1 MSKMDGREMTLLLA
15 VVVLLV
21 LPAPASPHLCDVTSG
36 QAIIILDI
44 TESLGT
50 QVDQLTSPSEVPVE
64 GDPQTE
70 VQLEVTE
77 PGKEYFILNG
87 RRLQLVKPLDRDQ
100 QLSTLRFQV
109 SCTIRSSGE
118 VRTIPV
124 IVRITDIN
132 DNAPIFSGLP
142 YAITVPELTPVGTT
156 IFRKVHADDLD
167 AGVNGQVDYSIIRS
181 NSNPESDGYGY
192 FSITLPHQGL
202 VTVNRSLDYER
213 SSVYYVTI
221 MAMDRA
227 QSAESRLS
235 STTTLTVTVAD
246 SDDQDP
252 AFEYAGCAR
261 VGSICAN
268 PEYSASVTSGEVSG
282 VLSVKPERIHA
293 ADLDSLATPIRYS
306 FMSGRPGTYDRF
318 FAINPQTGAV
328 THIAA
333 VDRAVTRKFEIVV
346 KAEEESEAKRFATAK
361 LVINVQGV
369 DSSPPVV
376 TASSYTGNVNE
387 NAAPGTPVYDDH
399 PEPRPIVLTVI
410 DPDLTAADD
419 LPKYTWEMTT
429 TAFRVGSGGQL
440 VVAENNLDR
449 DPPNPGLYTF
459 QIVAREAWEGG
470 AASAPITLTVVL
482 NDVNDNQPR
491 LPVYPPVSVQAGS
504 AHRIIAQISA
514 KDNDAGENA
523 EIKYS
528 IYHVSNSGHDKFF
541 INATTGELA
550 LVGEVNAGN
559 QYSITLR
566 ATDRGGLYS
575 QSILE
580 VMVNR
585 GPNTGGPV
593 FSLPRYS
600 ASVSEGAAP
609 NSAILTLKALDP
621 EGDPARFSI
630 ISGNEL
636 NHFDIGEASGTM
648 RLISQLD
655 RESLD
660 SYNMV
665 IKAEDP
671 EGVFNTA
678 TVSISVGDI
687 NDKNPEF
694 IGLPYSFRVDEGQ
707 QDAVVGS
714 VKAEDE
720 DLGVNGEV
728 FYSVPENSPFNIA
741 SNTGEIRTKQALDY
755 EKQQVHLLVVTAKDG
770 AADPRLSTATVT
782 VLVSDVGDEP
792 PVFSQ
797 QVYEATVPENVAD
810 SLLTT
815 VVATDPDTKPVITYV
830 MVNGDS
836 KLFSVE
842 PETGRITTVRGLDYE
857 ASPRHTIIVGTLEN
871 TDGGPQS
878 TCSVLVTVK
887 DANDN
892 PPVFTMPLRPITI
905 PEASPPGTLVATIM
919 ASDAD
924 GTKPNNVVEYELV
937 GYNSAPDYFTIE
949 NDTGIITIKAD
960 LQAEQDSDFELEI
973 VARDGGEP
981 QLSTTS
987 TASISIERARVEP
1000 PPVEAWATFT
1010 DTQFSVEVLEDA
1022 QVATLV
1028 KRLTVLNRPEDGE
1041 ALRCTIIDGNTEET
1055 FGIEVTPEN
1064 HCGLTLQAP
1073 LDFESA
1079 QHYSLTVAM
1088 EAPTAPPDTENRI
1101 AKVEI
1106 SVADVNDNEPEFIFK
1121 APYNDNTHG
1130 SYFAFV
1136 AEDSQISTSVL
1147 QLTAKDKDSGEF
1159 GHIQY
1164 GLVPESNRG
1173 GYFSIGPTSGLLR
1186 TEREMSSVPRE
1197 LLPFNLT
1204 VVARDNPNHA
1214 AGESIPGG
1222 DVSHSTAVPVIVN
1235 LVQESHRLV
1244 LVVEASPD
1252 RVKDSRDDLVA
1263 VLQEYSKQIIGIE
1276 KIESRRFVGNTSVQ
1290 TDTNAT
1296 DVWFHIVD
1304 ANSGK
1309 VLERQHPVVKKFA
1322 TGEPDRKTLL
1332 FYVTAALEGVP
1343 ATDIRSPILMLQPV
1357 SEAPIPPVRKAVTFE
1372 GFQLALIVLAG
1383 IIVIMGVTGI
1393 CYICVQWKR
1402 YVRHRNEADKA
1413 VVVVAPPYERV
1424 GSVIEPVTK
1433 EYEVQVLHMSVPM
1446 DDESVQELTLDSR
1459 PSHHFSMD
1467 NVSYITK
1474 QQLSD
1479 DGSTASSRE
1488 VDDVMDGDQ
1497 SISGMMHHHQH
1508 DKTVALDWDTPP
1520 GQRHLQHIA
1529 AMAAATT
1536 PSGRNPAYEH
1546 FADDEDGGEGPLSV
1560 STTNENV
1567 LFGRRGL
1574 TDPSPVQTTTEL

>member
-1 MSKMDGREMTLLLA
+1 MMVVRERRVCLLL
-15 VVVLLV
+15 LLV
-21 LPAPASPHLCDVTSG
+21 AAAVSAELCDVTSG
-36 QAIIILDI
+36 ETIIILDI
-44 TESLGT
+44 TESQGT
-50 QVDQLTSPSEVPVE
+50 QVSQLTSPSEVPVE
-64 GDPQTE
+64 GDPHTE
-70 VQLEVTE
+70 VDLEVSE
-77 PGKEYFILNG
+77 AGKEYFILNG
-87 RRLQLVKPLDRDQ
+87 RRLQLVKPLDRDN

-109 SCTIRSSGE
+109 SCAIRNSTQ
-118 VRTIPV
+118 VRSIPI

-132 DNAPIFSGLP
+132 DNAPVFSGLP
-142 YAITVPELTPVGTT
+142 YAVTVPELTPVGST
-156 IFRKVHADDLD
+156 IFRKVHAEDLD
-167 AGVNGQVDYSIIRS
+167 AGVNGQVDYSIIPS
-181 NSNPESDGYGY
+181 SSNPESDGYGY

-227 QSAESRLS
+227 SSAESRLNA
-235 STTTLTVTVAD
+235 TTTLTVTVAD

-252 AFEYAGCAR
+252 AFEYAGCTR

-282 VLSVKPERIHA
+282 VLSVNPERIHA

-306 FMSGRPGTYDRF
+306 FMSGRPKTYDRY
-318 FAINPQTGAV
+318 FAIEPQTGAV

-346 KAEEESEAKRFATAK
+346 KAEEESEARRFATAK
-361 LVINVQGV
+361 LVISVQGV

-376 TASSYTGNVNE
+376 TASSQTGNVNE
-387 NAAPGTPVYDDH
+387 NASPGTPVYDDLPQPH
-399 PEPRPIVLTVI
+399 PIVLTVT
-410 DPDLTAADD
+410 DPDLTAADE
-419 LPKYTWEMTT
+419 LPKYTWELTT
-429 TAFRVGSGGQL
+429 TAFRVASGGQL

-449 DPPNPGLYTF
+449 DPPNPGVYTF
-459 QIVAREAWEGG
+459 QIVAREAREGG

-482 NDVNDNQPR
+482 NDVNDNPPR
-491 LPVYPPVSVQAGS
+491 LPVYPPVSVQAG
-504 AHRIIAQISA
+504 AARRIIAQISA

-523 EIKYS
+523 MVMYS
-528 IYHVSNSGHDKFF
+528 IYHVSNSGQEKFF
-541 INATTGELA
+541 INSTTGELA

-559 QYSITLR
+559 QFSITLR

-580 VMVNR
+580 LMVNR

-593 FSLPRYS
+593 FTLPRYTV
-600 ASVSEGAAP
+600 ALSEGAAP
-609 NSAILTLKALDP
+609 NSAVLTLGALDP
-621 EGDPARFSI
+621 EGDPASFSI

-636 NHFDIGEASGTM
+636 NHFEIGETSGTL
-648 RLISQLD
+648 RLVNPLD

-660 SYNMV
+660 SYNLV
-665 IKAEDP
+665 IKAEDS
-671 EGVFNTA
+671 EGLFNTA
-678 TVSISVGDI
+678 AVSITVSDI

-694 IGLPYSFRVDEGQ
+694 IGLPYSFRVDEGLA
-707 QDAVVGS
+707 DAVVGS

-720 DLGVNGEV
+720 DSGSNGEV

-755 EKQQVHLLVVTAKDG
+755 EEKQVHLLVVTAKDG

-797 QVYEATVPENVAD
+797 QVYEASVAENVAEA
-810 SLLTT
+810 SLTT

-830 MVNGDS
+830 LVSGDS
-836 KLFSVE
+836 QLFSVE
-842 PETGRITTVRGLDYE
+842 PETGRITTTRGLDYE

-871 TDGGPQS
+871 TQGGPQS
-878 TCSVLVTVK
+878 TCSVLVTVE
-887 DANDN
+887 DVNDN

-905 PEASPPGTLVATIM
+905 PEASPPGTLVATLL

-937 GYNSAPDYFTIE
+937 GYKNAPDYFNIE
-949 NDTGIITIKAD
+949 NDTGIITIKTD
-960 LQAEQDSDFELEI
+960 LQAEQDSDFELQI

-987 TASISIERARVEP
+987 TASVSIERMREAPAR
-1000 PPVEAWATFT
+1000 VEAWATFT
-1010 DTQFSVEVLEDA
+1010 DTQFSVEVLENA
-1022 QVATLV
+1022 GVGTLV
-1028 KRLTVLNRPEDGE
+1028 KRLTVLNRPDDGQH
-1041 ALRCTIIDGNTEET
+1041 LRCAITEGNKEGR
-1055 FGIEVTPEN
+1055 FGIEVTSER
-1064 HCGLTLQAP
+1064 HCGLMLKSP
-1073 LDFESA
+1073 LDFESV
-1079 QHYSLTVAM
+1079 QHYSLRVAL
-1088 EAPTAPPDTENRI
+1088 EAPSAPLVTDNRI
-1101 AKVEI
+1101 AKVDI
-1106 SVADVNDNEPEFIFK
+1106 SVMDVNDNKPEYIFK
-1121 APYNDNTHG
+1121 APYSDYTHG

-1147 QLTAKDKDSGEF
+1147 QVTAKDEDSGEF
-1159 GHIQY
+1159 GRIEY

-1173 GYFSIGPTSGLLR
+1173 GYFSIGVTSGLLR

-1204 VVARDNPNHA
+1204 VVAQDNPSGISEELH
-1214 AGESIPGG
+1214 STLPG
-1222 DVSHSTAVPVIVN
+1222 VSHSTSVSVIVN
-1235 LVQESHRLV
+1235 LVQENHRLV
-1244 LVVEASPD
+1244 LVVEAPPD
-1252 RVKDSRDDLVA
+1252 RVKNSRDDLVA
-1263 VLQEYSKQIIGIE
+1263 VLQEYSNQIIGIE
-1276 KIESRRFVGNTSVQ
+1276 KIESRRFVGNTSLES
-1290 TDTNAT
+1290 DTSAT

-1304 ANSGK
+1304 AKSGK
-1309 VLERQHPVVKKFA
+1309 ILERQHPTIKRFG
-1322 TGEPDRKTLL
+1322 TDEPDRKTLL
-1332 FYVTAALEGVP
+1332 FYVTAALEGVR
-1343 ATDIRSPILMLQPV
+1343 ATDVRSPILQLQPV
-1357 SEAPIPPVRKAVTFE
+1357 SEAPDPPVRTAMTLE
-1372 GFQLALIVLAG
+1372 GFQVALIVLAAV
-1383 IIVIMGVTGI
+1383 IVILGVIGI
-1393 CYICVQWKR
+1393 CYICLQWKR
-1402 YVRHRNEADKA
+1402 YIRHRDEANKA

-1424 GSVIEPVTK
+1424 GSIIEPIAK

-1446 DDESVQELTLDSR
+1446 DDESVHELTLDTR

-1479 DGSTASSRE
+1479 DESSGSSRE
-1488 VDDVMDGDQ
+1488 VEGVMEDDP
-1497 SISGMMHHHQH
+1497 SISGILHHH
-1508 DKTVALDWDTPP
+1508 DKTVGIDWDAPP
-1520 GQRHLQHIA
+1520 GQRHLQHIT
-1529 AMAAATT
+1529 AMASAT
-1536 PSGRNPAYEH
+1536 PGGRNPAYEH

-1567 LFGRRGL
+1567 MFGRRGL